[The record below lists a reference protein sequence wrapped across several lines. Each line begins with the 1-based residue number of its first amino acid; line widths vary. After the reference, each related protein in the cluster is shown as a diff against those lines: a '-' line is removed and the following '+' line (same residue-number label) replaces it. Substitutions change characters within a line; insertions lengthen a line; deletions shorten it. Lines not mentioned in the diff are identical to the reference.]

1 VIARARLT
9 VTLTVGAV
17 AAVLCAGTAARAHHV
32 GSYAPR
38 DNEISANFKQIK
50 FAIQARKMDVAL
62 RLFDAGALRKEMQA
76 RAARLP
82 GGLERDTRAALERG
96 DARAAELDLAVFVA
110 ALARDLAMDADRT
123 LAAGGSA
130 ETRTAAATRFL
141 EAIWRYY
148 NLVDFAI
155 SARDPRTSVG
165 VRLAFDEAE
174 GYLKPAEG
182 RPPADPAR
190 LQATLQRVAQLL
202 GQFVDASAPAA
213 APPASP
219 SASSPR
225 STASPTRRES

>member
-1 VIARARLT
+1 MIVRARLT
-9 VTLTVGAV
+9 AALTVGAV
-17 AAVLCAGTAARAHHV
+17 AVVLCAAPAARAHHV
-32 GSYAPR
+32 GTYAPR

-62 RLFDAGALRKEMQA
+62 RLFDTGALRKEMQA
-76 RAARLP
+76 RAAHLP
-82 GGLERDTRAALERG
+82 VGLERETRAALERG
-96 DARAAELDLAVFVA
+96 DARATELDLAVFVA
-110 ALARDLAMDADRT
+110 ALARDLAVDADRM

-148 NLVDFAI
+148 NLVDFTI

-174 GYLKPAEG
+174 GYLKPGGG
-182 RPPADPAR
+182 RPPAEPAR
-190 LQATLQRVAQLL
+190 LQATLQRVAHLL

-213 APPASP
+213 SSPASP

>member
-1 VIARARLT
+1 MRAPRVARVVLASAAL
-9 VTLTVGAV
+9 
-17 AAVLCAGTAARAHHV
+17 AVLAGLPAAMAHHV

-38 DNEISANFKQIK
+38 DNEVSTNFKQIK
-50 FAIQARKMDVAL
+50 YAIQARKLDVAL
-62 RLFDAGALRKEMQA
+62 RLFDGGALRKEMQA

-82 GGLERDTRAALERG
+82 ANLERETRAALERG

-110 ALARDLAMDADRT
+110 ALARDLALDADRA
-123 LAAGGSA
+123 LAGGGSA
-130 ETRTAAATRFL
+130 EARTAAATRFL

-174 GYLKPAEG
+174 GYLKTVEG
-182 RPPADPAR
+182 RAPADPAR
-190 LQATLQRVAQLL
+190 LQAPLQRVAQLL
-202 GQFVDASAPAA
+202 GQFVDTSAPGSSS
-213 APPASP
+213 PASP